1 MPPIGT
7 NNAIRKKN
15 VAMRILIQCFLLII
29 TALWASAQNEQW
41 ASKILGV
48 SSEYTVGNGQQYR
61 AVQALGKPNKLP
73 QGETGASAWRP
84 EQPDNGLEWI
94 KVGFETPLFIRQI
107 AIAENFGAGCITTIF
122 AYDSQNKEYN
132 IYTSKPETTQRNA
145 GMLRVWLTKL
155 TEYKVASLK
164 IVLDTK
170 RVKDWNEIDAVAIS
184 ASETPIEASIN
195 LAKNVPKELKKE
207 NLGANV
213 NSKANEVAP
222 VISPDGKTIYFTRF
236 DHPENLKN
244 SEDYDVWFAEEKDGV
259 WQKARNMGTPVN
271 NIRENSICYISPDD
285 RTALLMNIYRPD
297 GTLSKGV
304 SVSRKNR
311 NGWTFPQEVR
321 LQSYVNEHSFSGF
334 YISPN
339 GKVMVLSLQDAN
351 TKGGADLYVSFLQTN
366 GTWSAPANMGTG
378 INTADDEFTPFLA
391 TDNKSLYFTSNG
403 RSGYGEMDIYVSRRL
418 DDSWTQWS
426 EPENLGPAFNTSDY
440 EAHFTIPASG
450 AYAYFCSSENSL
462 GEFDIFRIK
471 LPESVRPIP
480 TVMLQGSVIDQ
491 KTKQTVAAEV
501 IVEDLDQKQP
511 AQRIDYDPAV
521 GDFKIV
527 LDTQKQYGLT
537 AQRKGYQA
545 AGAIV
550 DLTKEKQYRE
560 IRREIVL
567 SPIEIGQKI
576 TLNTIRFAQSK
587 FDLLSSSLPELDRIA
602 QMMTENSSMEILLE
616 GHTDNV
622 GDFDAN
628 VQLSKDRVEEVKRYL
643 TTKNINA
650 ARIQTKGYG
659 PTRPVAPNTSEES
672 RKQNRRVEFSIL
684 KI

>member
-1 MPPIGT
+1 
-7 NNAIRKKN
+7 
-15 VAMRILIQCFLLII
+15 MRLFLCLILVVSSV
-29 TALWASAQNEQW
+29 WAQAQNEQW
-41 ASKILGV
+41 ASKVLGV
-48 SSEYTVGNGQQYR
+48 SSEYTGGNGQQYR

-73 QGETGASAWRP
+73 QGESGATAWRP
-84 EQPDNGLEWI
+84 ELPDNGEEWL
-94 KVGFETPLFIRQI
+94 KVGFATPLAIRQI
-107 AIAENFGAGCITTIF
+107 AIAENAGAGCITSVL
-122 AYDSQNKEYN
+122 AYDTQNKEYTV
-132 IYTSKPETTQRNA
+132 YTGKPETTQRGA
-145 GMLRVWLTKL
+145 GILRIWLPQL
-155 TEYKVASLK
+155 TAYKVTALK

-170 RVKDWNEIDAVAIS
+170 RVKEWNEIDAVAIS
-184 ASETPIEASIN
+184 ASETPIEAKIN

-207 NLGANV
+207 NLGPNV

-222 VISPDGKTIYFTRF
+222 VISPDGKTIYYTRF
-236 DHPENLKN
+236 DHPENLKAK
-244 SEDYDVWFAEEKDGV
+244 EDYDVWFAEEKDGV
-259 WQKARNMGTPVN
+259 WQKAKNMGTPVN

-311 NGWTFPQEVR
+311 NGWTFPQELR
-321 LQSYVNEHSFSGF
+321 LQSYVNDHSFSGF

-339 GKVMVLSLQDAN
+339 GKAMVLSLQDAN
-351 TKGGADLYVSFLQTN
+351 TKGGADLYVSFLQN
-366 GTWSAPANMGTG
+366 DGTWSPPTNMGPDL
-378 INTADDEFTPFLA
+378 NTADDEFTPFLA
-391 TDNKSLYFTSNG
+391 TDNQSLYFTSNG

-418 DDSWTQWS
+418 DESWTKWS

-450 AYAYFCSSENSL
+450 SYAYFCSSENSL
-462 GEFDIFRIK
+462 GEFDIFRVK

-480 TVMLQGSVIDQ
+480 TVMLQGSVVDEL
-491 KTKQTVAAEV
+491 TKQAVAAEV
-501 IVEDLDQKQP
+501 IVEDMDQKQAP
-511 AQRIDYDPAV
+511 QRIDYDPAV

-545 AGAIV
+545 AGTIV

-567 SPIEIGQKI
+567 TPIEIGKKI

-587 FDLLSSSLPELDRIA
+587 FDLLPSSLPELDRLA
-602 QMMTENSSMEILLE
+602 QMMTENGSMEILLE

-643 TTKNINA
+643 ATKSIATT
-650 ARIQTKGYG
+650 RIQTKGYG
-659 PTRPVAPNTSEES
+659 PTRPIAANTNEES
-672 RKQNRRVEFSIL
+672 RKLNRRVEFTIL
-684 KI
+684 KM

>member
-1 MPPIGT
+1 
-7 NNAIRKKN
+7 
-15 VAMRILIQCFLLII
+15 MRILIQCFFLII
-29 TALWASAQNEQW
+29 MALWASAQNEQW
-41 ASKILGV
+41 ASKIVGV
-48 SSEYTVGNGQQYR
+48 SSEYKAGNGQQYR
-61 AVQALGKPNKLP
+61 AVQVLGKPNKLP

-84 EQPDNGLEWI
+84 EQPDNGVEWI
-94 KVGFETPLFIRQI
+94 KVGFETPLSIRQI

-145 GMLRVWLTKL
+145 GMLRVWLPKL

-170 RVKDWNEIDAVAIS
+170 RVKNWNEIDAIAIS

-321 LQSYVNEHSFSGF
+321 LQSYVNEHPFSGF

-366 GTWSAPANMGTG
+366 GTWSAPTNMGAS

-480 TVMLQGSVIDQ
+480 TVMLQGGVIDQ
-491 KTKQTVAAEV
+491 KTKQAVAAEV

-511 AQRIDYDPAV
+511 PQRIDYDPAV

-545 AGAIV
+545 AGTIV

-560 IRREIVL
+560 IRREIAL
-567 SPIEIGQKI
+567 TPIEIGQKV

-587 FDLLSSSLPELDRIA
+587 FDLLPSSLPELDRIA

-622 GDFDAN
+622 GDFEAN

>member
-1 MPPIGT
+1 
-7 NNAIRKKN
+7 
-15 VAMRILIQCFLLII
+15 MRLIQCLLLVL
-29 TALWASAQNEQW
+29 AGLCAQAQNEQW
-41 ASKILGV
+41 ASNVLGV
-48 SSEYTVGNGQQYR
+48 SSEYTAGNGQQYR
-61 AVQALGKPNKLP
+61 AIQILGKPNKLP
-73 QGETGASAWRP
+73 QGESGASAWRP
-84 EQPDNGLEWI
+84 EQPDKGEEWI
-94 KVGFETPLFIRQI
+94 KVGFETPIAVRQI
-107 AIAENFGAGCITTIF
+107 AIGENSGAGCITTIF
-122 AYDSQNKEYN
+122 AYDTQNKEYN
-132 IYTSKPETTQRNA
+132 VYTGKPETTQRGA
-145 GMLRVWLTKL
+145 GMLRVWLPQL
-155 TEYKVASLK
+155 TTYKITSLK

-184 ASETPIEASIN
+184 ASETPIEAQIN

-207 NLGANV
+207 NLGPNV

-222 VISPDGKTIYFTRF
+222 VISPDGKTIYYTRY
-236 DHPENLKN
+236 DHPENLKTK
-244 SEDYDVWFAEEKDGV
+244 EDYDVWFAEEKGGV

-271 NIRENSICYISPDD
+271 NTAENSICYISPDD

-304 SVSRKNR
+304 SISRKNK
-311 NGWTFPQEVR
+311 NGWTFPQELR

-339 GKVMVLSLQDAN
+339 GKIMVLSLQDAN
-351 TKGGADLYVSFLQTN
+351 TKGGADLYVSRLQN
-366 GTWSAPANMGTG
+366 DGTWSPPANMGADL
-378 INTADDEFTPFLA
+378 NTADDEFTPFLA
-391 TDNKSLYFTSNG
+391 TDNQSIYFTSNG

-418 DDSWTQWS
+418 DESWTKWS

-450 AYAYFCSSENSL
+450 SYAYFCSSENSL

-480 TVMLQGSVIDQ
+480 TVMLQGSVVDDL
-491 KTKQTVAAEV
+491 TKQAVAAEV

-511 AQRIDYDPAV
+511 PQRIDYDPAV
-521 GDFKIV
+521 GDFKVV

-545 AGAIV
+545 AGTIV

-560 IRREIVL
+560 IRREIPL
-567 SPIEIGQKI
+567 TPIEIGKKI

-587 FDLLSSSLPELDRIA
+587 FDLLPSSLPELDRLA
-602 QMMTENSSMEILLE
+602 QMMAENGSMEIMLE

-628 VQLSKDRVEEVKRYL
+628 VQLSKDRVEEVKRYI
-643 TTKNINA
+643 TTKNISA

-659 PTRPVAPNTSEES
+659 PTRPIAPNTNEES
-672 RKQNRRVEFSIL
+672 RKLNRRVEFSIL
-684 KI
+684 KM

>member
-1 MPPIGT
+1 
-7 NNAIRKKN
+7 
-15 VAMRILIQCFLLII
+15 MRLFLCLVLVISGVM
-29 TALWASAQNEQW
+29 AQAQNEQW
-41 ASKILGV
+41 ASKVIGV
-48 SSEYTVGNGQQYR
+48 SSEYTGGNGQQYR

-73 QGETGASAWRP
+73 QGESGASAWRP
-84 EQPDNGLEWI
+84 ELPDKGEEWI
-94 KVGFETPLFIRQI
+94 KVGFEIPLAIRQI
-107 AIAENFGAGCITTIF
+107 AIAENAGAGCITAVF
-122 AYDSQNKEYN
+122 AYDAQNKEY
-132 IYTSKPETTQRNA
+132 IVYTGKPETTQRGA
-145 GMLRVWLTKL
+145 GMLRIWLPKL
-155 TEYKVASLK
+155 TAYKVTALK
-164 IVLDTK
+164 LVLDTK

-184 ASETPIEASIN
+184 ASETPIEAQIN

-207 NLGANV
+207 NLGPNV

-222 VISPDGKTIYFTRF
+222 VISPDGKTIYYTRF
-236 DHPENLKN
+236 DHPENLKTK
-244 SEDYDVWFAEEKDGV
+244 EDYDVWYSEEKDGV
-259 WQKARNMGTPVN
+259 WQKAKNMGSPVN

-311 NGWTFPQEVR
+311 NGWTFPQELR
-321 LQSYVNEHSFSGF
+321 LQSYVNDHSFSGF

-339 GKVMVLSLQDAN
+339 GKAMVLSLQDAN
-351 TKGGADLYVSFLQTN
+351 TKGGADLYVSFLQSD
-366 GTWSAPANMGTG
+366 GTWSPPANMGADL
-378 INTADDEFTPFLA
+378 NTADDEFTPFLA
-391 TDNKSLYFTSNG
+391 TDNQSIYFTSNG

-418 DDSWTQWS
+418 DESWTKWS

-450 AYAYFCSSENSL
+450 SYAYFCSSENSL
-462 GEFDIFRIK
+462 GEFDIFRVK

-480 TVMLQGSVIDQ
+480 TVMLQGSVVDEL
-491 KTKQTVAAEV
+491 TKQAVAAEV
-501 IVEDLDQKQP
+501 IVEDLDQKQAP
-511 AQRIDYDPAV
+511 QRIDYDPAV

-545 AGAIV
+545 AGTIV

-567 SPIEIGQKI
+567 TPIEIGKKI

-587 FDLLSSSLPELDRIA
+587 FDLLSSSLPELDRLA
-602 QMMTENSSMEILLE
+602 QIMTDNSGMEILLE

-643 TTKNINA
+643 ATKNIA
-650 ARIQTKGYG
+650 TTRIQTKGYG
-659 PTRPVAPNTSEES
+659 PTRPVAPNTNEES
-672 RKQNRRVEFSIL
+672 RKLNRRVEFTIL
-684 KI
+684 KM

>member
-1 MPPIGT
+1 
-7 NNAIRKKN
+7 
-15 VAMRILIQCFLLII
+15 MRILILCFFLTI
-29 TALWASAQNEQW
+29 TALRASAQNEQW
-41 ASKILGV
+41 ASKIIGV
-48 SSEYTVGNGQQYR
+48 SSEYTSGNGQQYR
-61 AVQALGKPNKLP
+61 AVQVLGKPNKLP
-73 QGETGASAWRP
+73 QGETGATAWRP
-84 EQPDNGLEWI
+84 EQPDKGIEWI
-94 KVGFETPLFIRQI
+94 KVGFETPLSIRQI

-132 IYTSKPETTQRNA
+132 IYTSKPETTQRGA
-145 GMLRVWLTKL
+145 GILRVWLPKL

-222 VISPDGKTIYFTRF
+222 VISPDGKTIYFTRY

-244 SEDYDVWFAEEKDGV
+244 SEDYDVWFAEEKEGV

-351 TKGGADLYVSFLQTN
+351 TRGGADLYVSFLQTN
-366 GTWSAPANMGTG
+366 GTWSAPANMGAG

-480 TVMLQGSVIDQ
+480 TIMLQGSVIDQ

-511 AQRIDYDPAV
+511 PQRIDYDPAV

-545 AGAIV
+545 AGTIV

-567 SPIEIGQKI
+567 TPIEIGQKI

-587 FDLLSSSLPELDRIA
+587 FDLLPSSLPELDRIA

-622 GDFDAN
+622 GNFEAN